1 MKDIVIKTE
10 KIQLDQFLK
19 WADIVESG
27 GQAGLLIADKK
38 VIVNGDICTVK
49 RKQLVAGDVIVIK
62 GNGKYRLVGAK

>member
-38 VIVNGDICTVK
+38 VIVNGEICTVK
-49 RKQLVAGDVIVIK
+49 RKQLVTGDVIVIK

>member
-49 RKQLVAGDVIVIK
+49 RKQLVTGDVIIIK
-62 GNGKYRLVGAK
+62 DNGKYRLVGAK

>member
-1 MKDIVIKTE
+1 MKEIVIKTE

-49 RKQLVAGDVIVIK
+49 RKQLVTGDVIVIK

>member
-49 RKQLVAGDVIVIK
+49 RKQLVTGDVIIIK

>member
-49 RKQLVAGDVIVIK
+49 RKQLVTGDVIVIK

>member
-1 MKDIVIKTE
+1 MKDIGIKTE

-27 GQAGLLIADKK
+27 GQAGFLIADKK
-38 VIVNGDICTVK
+38 VIVNGEICTVK
-49 RKQLVAGDVIVIK
+49 RKQLVTGDVIIIK

>member
-38 VIVNGDICTVK
+38 VICTVK
-49 RKQLVAGDVIVIK
+49 RKQLVTGDVIVIK

>member
-38 VIVNGDICTVK
+38 VIVNGDLCTVK
-49 RKQLVAGDVIVIK
+49 RKQLVTGDVIVIK

>member
-19 WADIVESG
+19 WVDIVESG

-49 RKQLVAGDVIVIK
+49 RKQLVTGDVIVIK

>member
-38 VIVNGDICTVK
+38 VIVNGDICMVK
-49 RKQLVAGDVIVIK
+49 RKQLVTGDVIVIK

>member
-49 RKQLVAGDVIVIK
+49 RK
-62 GNGKYRLVGAK
+62 